1 MSTVWGRRR
10 HQEAAE
16 ERTIWRRGK
25 LLNGPALA
33 EDSSAKDSEIWDEEE
48 VSLASVPEDCV

>member
-1 MSTVWGRRR
+1 MG
-10 HQEAAE
+10 E
-16 ERTIWRRGK
+16 EGTPGSCGGKNHLVRGK

-48 VSLASVPEDCV
+48 VSLAPVPADCV